1 MQGGSLHCLLC
12 HCAHAY
18 ALPRLTFQPPS
29 QSDTPVACRLN
40 LVRRGS
46 VRFVVVGAA
55 SAIDDLSCDCAVCFW
70 RVFDLWDF
78 TNISC
83 PGGKRHRS
91 NPGQVAIACSASAIS
106 SWR

>member
-29 QSDTPVACRLN
+29 QSDTRVACRLN
-40 LVRRGS
+40 LAGGEAVFGLVLLAQHQPLAIS
-46 VRFVVVGAA
+46 PVIAQFA
-55 SAIDDLSCDCAVCFW
+55 SGECSN
-70 RVFDLWDF
+70 
-78 TNISC
+78 TSC

-91 NPGQVAIACSASAIS
+91 K
-106 SWR
+106 